1 MHNKNLLASLAL
13 FSELYNSNK
22 YKGLPE
28 IIADFIL
35 NVVRLEN
42 CYQCNS
48 IELKGFLKSH
58 YGFDIPESVIRTTVR
73 RLVKSKKATINNREF
88 YFLPESENNS
98 SSQVQVQIEDIIN
111 KQEEL
116 FEKLCLFIEKKTNS
130 KIQDKSKVFR
140 SFLHFLLESNGAS
153 EAYMDVISAFF
164 ISDEIDESTQDI
176 ITSIKE
182 GVVLYQGITT
192 TANITEFGKWKS
204 DLTIYLATEHLFNAV
219 GYNGLLY
226 NNIFDDFLSLVND
239 INRISKEKNKKI
251 ELYFLEET
259 EQEINRYFEAA
270 ENILRSGSRVNQQIA
285 MKTILNGC
293 STPAD
298 IKAKKIRFFDNLRK
312 KGITCVPVSKE
323 LENIVPEYNIECLEG
338 LEQAEFFS
346 KNINEEESLN
356 LLRLFTI
363 VNTKRRGKNNVPFER
378 IRYIYMTD
386 SSLAGFLAHNSVVKM
401 QKGDFPFAK
410 NIDFFITQF
419 WYKLN
424 KGFNSPTHLLPKSF
438 EAITKA
444 KIVLSSYVGNS
455 LVKRYDEINKKY
467 ENKELTKE
475 EVSLMIQEM
484 RSKPQT
490 PDEISKENITETLE
504 FLQDDF
510 VERVCRENS
519 LRKQRLEE
527 NAKEIEDKNKIIKD
541 KEQELEKY
549 RAKEEANRI
558 ADEAKDYANKEWR
571 KKKKENIKDAIY
583 FTIWLIVDIGILIFV
598 LYGDILNIFEK
609 LFKTIFYN
617 WIVIPLAVFF
627 LLFKY
632 SCKWNRERFFSGLH
646 FICNCWRY
654 RAYKEE
660 CILKFEEEY
669 KSNSL

>member
-13 FSELYNSNK
+13 FSELYNSNN

-35 NVVRLEN
+35 NVVRIEN

-73 RLVKSKKATINNREF
+73 RLVKSNKATINNREF
-88 YFLPESENNS
+88 YFLQESENTS
-98 SSQVQVQIEDIIN
+98 SYQVQVQIEDITN
-111 KQEEL
+111 KQKEL

-130 KIQDKSKVFR
+130 KIQDESQVFR

-192 TANITEFGKWKS
+192 TANITDFGKWKS

-226 NNIFDDFLSLVND
+226 HNIFNDFLLLVND

-270 ENILRSGSRVNQQIA
+270 ENILRSGYRVNQQIA
-285 MKTILNGC
+285 MKTILSGC
-293 STPAD
+293 STPVD
-298 IKAKKIRFFDNLRK
+298 IKAKKVRFFDELRK
-312 KGITCVPVSKE
+312 KGITCAPVSE
-323 LENIVPEYNIECLEG
+323 VLENIVPEYNIECIDG
-338 LEQAEFFS
+338 LEQAEKFS
-346 KNINEEESLN
+346 KNINEEECLN

-363 VNTKRRGKNNVPFER
+363 VNTKRKGKNNVSFEQ
-378 IRYIYMTD
+378 IGYIYMTD

-401 QKGDFPFAK
+401 QEGDFPFAK

-424 KGFNSPTHLLPKSF
+424 KGFNTQTHSLPKSF

-444 KIVLSSYVGNS
+444 KIVLSTYVGNS
-455 LVKRYDEINKKY
+455 LVKRYNEINKKY

-475 EVSLMIQEM
+475 EASLMIQEM

-490 PDEISKENITETLE
+490 PDEISKENVTETLD

-510 VERVCRENS
+510 IERVCRENS
-519 LRKQRLEE
+519 LKDQRLEE
-527 NAKEIEDKNKIIKD
+527 NAKEIKDKNKIIKD

-549 RAKEEANRI
+549 RAKEEENRI
-558 ADEAKDYANKEWR
+558 ADEAKDYANKEWH
-571 KKKKENIKDAIY
+571 KKKKKYIKDAIY
-583 FTIWLIVDIGILIFV
+583 FTVWLIVDLVLLIFV
-598 LYGDILNIFEK
+598 LYGDISNIFEK
-609 LFKTIFYN
+609 LFKETFPN
-617 WIVIPLAVFF
+617 WIVIPLVIIA

-632 SCKWNRERFFSGLH
+632 LCKWDRERFISGFH
-646 FICNCWRY
+646 FICNCRRY
-654 RAYKEE
+654 RAYKEKCMLE
-660 CILKFEEEY
+660 LEVKY
-669 KSNSL
+669 KGK